1 MAFKG
6 MRFVYT
12 NSSVIKNNINGA
24 MYDIISKASFCNE
37 SYAICEPDLEK
48 YDIDLF
54 DLLSY
59 YGLVIKVYGYNINSD
74 TKLKYDEVKFY
85 DSNSRKMIIIN
96 KAKANEII
104 LRTIIENPNNFKR
117 LENLFGINEDKLKK
131 ISKGLLDNLKC
142 YITTSQTPFDITKII
157 KGELRNKL
165 TIEISAVKSFISTY
179 GIRPTMKEYAIYRT
193 LNKKG
198 INSEYSFVK
207 NVIDEDFYKEE
218 YNRVSMLLEEAEK
231 FSLKEAKTLRRLVDE
246 STIIKDTM
254 TCIERFKNVELRE
267 PTKEELQ
274 TYINEFYGSDS
285 WDLSELPDNY
295 IKTGKSIL

>member
-6 MRFVYT
+6 MKFVYT

-104 LRTIIENPNNFKR
+104 LRTIIENPKNLKR

-207 NVIDEDFYKEE
+207 NLDCFLPKL
-218 YNRVSMLLEEAEK
+218 ST
-231 FSLKEAKTLRRLVDE
+231 SL
-246 STIIKDTM
+246 
-254 TCIERFKNVELRE
+254 
-267 PTKEELQ
+267 
-274 TYINEFYGSDS
+274 YG
-285 WDLSELPDNY
+285 
-295 IKTGKSIL
+295 

>member
-6 MRFVYT
+6 MKFVYT
-12 NSSVIKNNINGA
+12 NSSVIKNNINSA

-59 YGLVIKVYGYNINSD
+59 YGLVIKVYGYNINLD
-74 TKLKYDEVKFY
+74 TKLKYDEVEFY
-85 DSNSRKMIIIN
+85 DSNSKKMIIIN

-104 LRTIIENPNNFKR
+104 LRTIIENPKNLKR
-117 LENLFGINEDKLKK
+117 LENLFGINEDKLKD
-131 ISKGLLDNLKC
+131 ISKGLLYNLKC

-157 KGELRNKL
+157 KEELRNKL
-165 TIEISAVKSFISTY
+165 IIEISAVKRFISTY
-179 GIRPTMKEYAIYRT
+179 GIRPTIREYAIYRT

-198 INSEYSFVK
+198 INSEYSFIK
-207 NVIDEDFYKEE
+207 NIIDEDFYKEE

-231 FSLKEAKTLRRLVDE
+231 FSLKEAKALRRLVDV
-246 STIIKDTM
+246 SMVIKDTM

-267 PTKEELQ
+267 PTKDELQ

-295 IKTGKSIL
+295 IETGKSIL

>member
-1 MAFKG
+1 
-6 MRFVYT
+6 
-12 NSSVIKNNINGA
+12 
-24 MYDIISKASFCNE
+24 
-37 SYAICEPDLEK
+37 
-48 YDIDLF
+48 
-54 DLLSY
+54 
-59 YGLVIKVYGYNINSD
+59 
-74 TKLKYDEVKFY
+74 
-85 DSNSRKMIIIN
+85 
-96 KAKANEII
+96 
-104 LRTIIENPNNFKR
+104 
-117 LENLFGINEDKLKK
+117 
-131 ISKGLLDNLKC
+131 
-142 YITTSQTPFDITKII
+142 
-157 KGELRNKL
+157 
-165 TIEISAVKSFISTY
+165 
-179 GIRPTMKEYAIYRT
+179 MKEYAIYRT

-295 IKTGKSIL
+295 IETGKLIL

>member
-1 MAFKG
+1 MVAGSLK
-6 MRFVYT
+6 
-12 NSSVIKNNINGA
+12 
-24 MYDIISKASFCNE
+24 
-37 SYAICEPDLEK
+37 
-48 YDIDLF
+48 
-54 DLLSY
+54 
-59 YGLVIKVYGYNINSD
+59 KVYGYNINSD

-179 GIRPTMKEYAIYRT
+179 GIRPTLKEYAIYRT

-295 IKTGKSIL
+295 IETGKSIL

>member
-1 MAFKG
+1 
-6 MRFVYT
+6 
-12 NSSVIKNNINGA
+12 
-24 MYDIISKASFCNE
+24 
-37 SYAICEPDLEK
+37 
-48 YDIDLF
+48 
-54 DLLSY
+54 
-59 YGLVIKVYGYNINSD
+59 
-74 TKLKYDEVKFY
+74 
-85 DSNSRKMIIIN
+85 MIIIN

-104 LRTIIENPNNFKR
+104 LRTIIENPKNLKR
-117 LENLFGINEDKLKK
+117 LENLFGINEDKLKE

-179 GIRPTMKEYAIYRT
+179 GIRPTIREYAIYRT

-198 INSEYSFVK
+198 INSEYSFIK
-207 NVIDEDFYKEE
+207 NIIDEDFYKEE
-218 YNRVSMLLEEAEK
+218 YNRFSMLLEEAEK

-267 PTKEELQ
+267 PTKDELQ

-295 IKTGKSIL
+295 IETGKSIL

>member
-6 MRFVYT
+6 MKFVYT
-12 NSSVIKNNINGA
+12 NSSVIKNNINSA

-59 YGLVIKVYGYNINSD
+59 YGLVIKVYGYNINLD
-74 TKLKYDEVKFY
+74 TKLKYDEVEFY
-85 DSNSRKMIIIN
+85 DSNSKKMIIIN

-104 LRTIIENPNNFKR
+104 LRTIIENPKNLKR
-117 LENLFGINEDKLKK
+117 LENLFGINEDKLKD
-131 ISKGLLDNLKC
+131 ISKGLLYNLKC

-157 KGELRNKL
+157 KEELRNKL
-165 TIEISAVKSFISTY
+165 IIEISTVKRFISTY
-179 GIRPTMKEYAIYRT
+179 GIRPTIREYAIYRT

-198 INSEYSFVK
+198 INSEYSFIK
-207 NVIDEDFYKEE
+207 NIIDEDFYKEE
-218 YNRVSMLLEEAEK
+218 YNRVSMLLKEAEK
-231 FSLKEAKTLRRLVDE
+231 FSLKEAKALRRLVDV
-246 STIIKDTM
+246 SMVIKDTM

-267 PTKEELQ
+267 PTKDELQ

-295 IKTGKSIL
+295 IETGKSIL